1 MTEHEEM
8 AEQIADRLAVRL
20 GPPPLLHGATRSY
33 PPSPRPAYPA
43 KWLCCPPCWTFAGAN
58 GAG

>member
-20 GPPPLLHGATRSY
+20 GPPPSLHGATRSY
-33 PPSPRPAYPA
+33 CT
-43 KWLCCPPCWTFAGAN
+43 KELD
-58 GAG
+58 